1 MKKLAIAGASVAL
14 AAMPVMGVFATDITS
29 ITDTLEI
36 TVEATCTFNTADSS
50 VASNASYS
58 ATVANG
64 AVASF
69 NSGANTHKFNVFCN
83 DTDGWKVTAGSPND
97 LTPPA
102 AHTTNLHKITYQNSA
117 IPAAGGGTKEGAW
130 TATVSGTG
138 VTEGLSG
145 LVTTGGVNYIKAA
158 TTGETPVAGGG
169 IIATNNASTDGSTF
183 TVTYAAYVGTETAAD
198 TYTGTIGYTLAAL

>member
-29 ITDTLEI
+29 ITDTLQI

-50 VASNASYS
+50 VASNTTYS
-58 ATVANG
+58 DTVANG
-64 AVASF
+64 GVASF

-83 DTDGWKVTAGSPND
+83 DTDGWKVTAGAPND

-102 AHTTNLHKITYQNSA
+102 TLPGTETPNTNTHEITYQDTA
-117 IPAAGGGTKEGAW
+117 IPAAASGTKEGAW
-130 TATVSGTG
+130 TATVTG
-138 VTEGLSG
+138 SFTSAELSG
-145 LVTTGGVNYIKAA
+145 INTVSNVNYIDA
-158 TTGETPVAGGG
+158 EGG
-169 IIATNNASTDGSTF
+169 IIATEDSSTDASTF
-183 TVTYAAYVGTETAAD
+183 TVSYAAYVGTETAAD